1 MCTYNISINDN
12 IMQKAVS
19 SFNSERAMQS
29 WIQQNIELLLLQHLA
44 QVEAVKVHAQS
55 NPKTHALSAF
65 RGILQSDKSP
75 AMVREEYIEEK
86 YGI

>member
-44 QVEAVKVHAQS
+44 QVEATKVHVKT

-65 RGILQSDKSP
+65 RGILQSDKNP